1 MECGSLWAVAL
12 ILMLLTGGRSMA
24 LIRPVLRLYDKLER
38 CWEGPSG
45 HRLAGSLLVGTFL
58 VCLMLVE
65 INRFVGLPDA
75 LAHLAPKNHLASI
88 GIALTLLL
96 VIEVMGLVFSMV
108 HSVSTSVG
116 RQLEILSLILLRNVF
131 KEISHHNPL
140 SWETLEA
147 SMAGISAAVT
157 GALIVFGLLALYY
170 RIKTQETLDQDEE
183 DRQSFI
189 AAKKC
194 IALALL
200 AAFHFI
206 VLENLLGYVTGV
218 HAPPAF
224 QTIYTLLVLSN
235 ILIVLLS
242 LRYGHNY
249 RVAFRNSGFA
259 VVTVLILIA
268 LIAPPVW
275 SAVVGIFA
283 ALFALAT
290 LWLFGMFN
298 QGEDEKALPPA
309 ARG

>member
-1 MECGSLWAVAL
+1 
-12 ILMLLTGGRSMA
+12 MA
-24 LIRPVLRLYDKLER
+24 LIRPVLTLYDYLER

-58 VCLMLVE
+58 VCLLLVE
-65 INRFVGLPDA
+65 FNRFVALPAA
-75 LAHLAPKNHLASI
+75 LAHLVPKNHLASI

-140 SWETLEA
+140 SWDTLEA
-147 SMAGISAAVT
+147 SMAGIGAAVI
-157 GALIVFGLLALYY
+157 GALAVFALLAIYY
-170 RIKTQETLDQDEE
+170 RMKKEATLAEDEE

-194 IALALL
+194 IALGLL
-200 AAFHFI
+200 TAFHL
-206 VLENLLGYVTGV
+206 VAAQSLLNYASGRPI
-218 HAPPAF
+218 PPAF
-224 QTIYTLLVLSN
+224 ETIYTLLVLSN

-268 LIAPPVW
+268 LTAPPVW
-275 SAVVGIFA
+275 SSAIGTFA

-290 LWLFGMFN
+290 LWIFGWFS
-298 QGEDEKALPPA
+298 EA
-309 ARG
+309 

>member
-1 MECGSLWAVAL
+1 MS
-12 ILMLLTGGRSMA
+12 
-24 LIRPVLRLYDKLER
+24 LIRPVLSLYDTLEA

-58 VCLMLVE
+58 VCLMSVE
-65 INRFVGLPDA
+65 LGRVLELPEA
-75 LAHLAPKNHLASI
+75 LAHLVPKNHLASI

-96 VIEVMGLVFSMV
+96 IIEVMGLVFSMV

-140 SWETLEA
+140 SWESLRDGLP
-147 SMAGISAAVT
+147 GIAAAVT
-157 GALIVFGLLALYY
+157 GALVVFALLSLYY
-170 RIKTQETLDQDEE
+170 RIKTSSTLSEHEE

-200 AAFHFI
+200 AAFHLI
-206 VLENLLGYVTGV
+206 ALRSLMGYFSGV
-218 HAPPAF
+218 PTPPAF
-224 QTIYTLLVLSN
+224 ETVYTLLVLSN

-242 LRYGHNY
+242 LRHGHNY

-268 LIAPPVW
+268 LVAPPLW
-275 SAVVGIFA
+275 SAAIGIFA

-290 LWLFGMFN
+290 FWVFGRFHETPLP
-298 QGEDEKALPPA
+298 GEAAPSEHGHEPILKAMPQ

>member
-1 MECGSLWAVAL
+1 
-12 ILMLLTGGRSMA
+12 MA
-24 LIRPVLRLYDKLER
+24 LIRPVLTLYDKLET

-45 HRLAGSLLVGTFL
+45 HRLAGTLLVGTFL
-58 VCLMLVE
+58 VSLVLVE
-65 INRFVGLPDA
+65 INRFVGLPA
-75 LAHLAPKNHLASI
+75 AMATLVPKNHLAAI
-88 GIALTLLL
+88 EIALTLLL

-131 KEISHHNPL
+131 KEISHHDPL
-140 SWETLEA
+140 SWETLEG

-170 RIKTQETLDQDEE
+170 RIRKIATLAKDDE

-200 AAFHFI
+200 AAFHLIALNSLFAYAS
-206 VLENLLGYVTGV
+206 GAHTS
-218 HAPPAF
+218 PAF

-242 LRYGHNY
+242 LRHGHNY
-249 RVAFRNSGFA
+249 HVAFRNSGFA

-275 SAVVGIFA
+275 SAAIGIFA
-283 ALFALAT
+283 SLFALAT

-298 QGEDEKALPPA
+298 GAEDEKAVPPMGQTELKSVPPA
-309 ARG
+309 ARVAKPL

>member
-1 MECGSLWAVAL
+1 MS
-12 ILMLLTGGRSMA
+12 
-24 LIRPVLRLYDKLER
+24 LIRPVLSFYDTLER

-58 VCLMLVE
+58 VCLMSVE
-65 INRFVGLPDA
+65 LGRVVTLPGA
-75 LAHLAPKNHLASI
+75 LAHLVPKNHLASI

-140 SWETLEA
+140 SWETLGP
-147 SMAGISAAVT
+147 GIPGIVAAVS
-157 GALIVFGLLALYY
+157 GALIVFGILSLYY
-170 RIKTQETLDQDEE
+170 RVKKHATLGDHEE

-200 AAFHFI
+200 TAFHLIAFRS
-206 VLENLLGYVTGV
+206 LFGYATGTP
-218 HAPPAF
+218 APPAF
-224 QTIYTLLVLSN
+224 ETVYTLLVLSN
-235 ILIVLLS
+235 IFIVLLS
-242 LRYGHNY
+242 LRHGHNY

-268 LIAPPVW
+268 LVAPPLW
-275 SAVVGIFA
+275 SAGIGTFA

-290 LWLFGMFN
+290 FWVFGRFEEDTRQALGTPASQ
-298 QGEDEKALPPA
+298 QGEEPVLKAMPQ